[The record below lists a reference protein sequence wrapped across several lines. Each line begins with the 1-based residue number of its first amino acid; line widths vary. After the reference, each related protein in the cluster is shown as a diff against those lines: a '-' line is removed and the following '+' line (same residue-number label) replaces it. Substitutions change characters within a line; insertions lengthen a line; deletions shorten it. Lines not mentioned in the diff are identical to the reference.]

1 MKFLIDAQLPP
12 RLAGW
17 LGARGHEAQH
27 VVELPGGLEM
37 RDAGIWDHATRG
49 ALVIVTKDKD
59 FLDLA
64 AVRGTPPIVLLL
76 SVGNASN
83 VLLLQLLDAAWPV
96 LSAELERADVGV
108 VVLERDRVAVLR
120 RP

>member
-12 RLAGW
+12 KVVAWLA
-17 LGARGHEAQH
+17 AHGHEALH
-27 VVELPGGLEM
+27 VATVPDGL
-37 RDAGIWDHATRG
+37 RLLDAEIWRYAASEGR
-49 ALVIVTKDKD
+49 VIVSKDKD

-83 VLLLQLLDAAWPV
+83 AQLL
-96 LSAELERADVGV
+96 
-108 VVLERDRVAVLR
+108 
-120 RP
+120 